1 MQRVLMQRAL
11 MELERER
18 QAHESTRKAFNN
30 FIQVS
35 VLRGFLAEAQFD
47 DPRMRLMR
55 KALQTVDQHFEGF
68 KANEVDLQIAIQ
80 AVARATDALHYQIA
94 LHKVQSYL
102 ELSQTQKLCAL
113 DAIFNAACIV

>member
-1 MQRVLMQRAL
+1 MLMQRAL
-11 MELERER
+11 IELERER
-18 QAHESTRKAFNN
+18 QAHERTREAFNN
-30 FIQVS
+30 FIQVG
-35 VLRGFLAEAQFD
+35 VLRGFLAEAQD

-55 KALQTVDQHFEGF
+55 KALRTVDQHFEGF
-68 KANEVDLQIAIQ
+68 RANKVDLQVAIQ
-80 AVARATDALHYQIA
+80 AVARAIDALHYQIA